1 VVLDM
6 DKIMNG
12 RTVRG
17 IIEGDAIPDQF
28 IPKLIELY
36 KERRFPFDRLI
47 TFHPFEEINKA
58 VEDMEKGKELK
69 AVLHP

>member
-1 VVLDM
+1 M

-12 RTVRG
+12 RTVTG

-36 KERRFPFDRLI
+36 KQGRFPFGRLI
-47 TFHPFEEINKA
+47 TFYPFEEINKA
-58 VEDMEKGKELK
+58 VEDMEKGKVLK